1 MINVAIARPVIT
13 ITNVIW
19 CYDSLSQKI
28 KVLLV
33 KREDCP
39 FEDYWAL
46 PETFLRDN
54 ENARTASLRLVKE
67 RIGLDLP
74 EIHAEQLATFT
85 APSRNPDGRA
95 ISLSYMI
102 FLPECTNLIVGPGA
116 VDVAWFDLVYVKN
129 KHFEFINDNLRF
141 TTLDD
146 NEYITIEDST
156 KRLAF
161 DHNWIL
167 TVACNRIINKLDYQP
182 TILLILGVSFT
193 LKEARHIFELFG
205 KYEPDN
211 SNFLQNHKK
220 ILEPDGRIEKQG
232 PGRPAKKYRL
242 TLN

>member
-1 MINVAIARPVIT
+1 MINVAIARPLIT

-33 KREDCP
+33 KREDRP
-39 FEDYWAL
+39 FEEYWAL

-167 TVACNRIINKLDYQP
+167 TVACNRIINKLDYQHD
-182 TILLILGVSFT
+182 IVNLRSFFY
-193 LKEARHIFELFG
+193 FERGSSYF
-205 KYEPDN
+205 
-211 SNFLQNHKK
+211 
-220 ILEPDGRIEKQG
+220 
-232 PGRPAKKYRL
+232 
-242 TLN
+242 